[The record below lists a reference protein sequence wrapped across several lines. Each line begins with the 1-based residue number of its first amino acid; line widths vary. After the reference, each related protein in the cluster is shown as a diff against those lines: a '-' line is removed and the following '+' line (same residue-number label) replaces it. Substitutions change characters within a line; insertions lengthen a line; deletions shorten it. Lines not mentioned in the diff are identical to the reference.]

1 MGGFLRGYANK
12 DIIAMKLKG
21 TKNLTYT
28 QRLQI
33 EQCFNAGLTRQAIAD
48 KLGIGI
54 ATVYRELRRGKYEHK
69 VKSYYDCIGEP
80 IYKTE
85 TRYSP
90 ELAQSKYEINKT
102 SHGPQLKIG
111 NDFEFVRYVEKRI
124 IKDHISP
131 CAVCGE
137 IKRNKL
143 FKTTISKTTMYRYIE
158 MGIFMNITMSHLP
171 VGLRKKQYRKVKEK
185 RPPRGTSIEKR
196 PKEIAERN
204 TFGHWEM
211 DCVVGKQETKSVLL
225 VLTERLTR
233 YELIFKMPN
242 KKAESVVKCLNKLE
256 YKYGKDF
263 RKIFKSI
270 TVDNGTEFSD
280 FNGIERSIYKGKR
293 VDVYYC
299 HPYSSCERGSNERI
313 NRDIRR
319 LLPKGTNFTPCTDEE
334 IQAVQDWVNDY
345 PRAIFGYE
353 SAAVKFAEQ
362 LAAI

>member
-1 MGGFLRGYANK
+1 
-12 DIIAMKLKG
+12 MKLKG
-21 TKNLTYT
+21 TKNITYT
-28 QRLQI
+28 QRLQL
-33 EQCFNAGLTRQAIAD
+33 EQCLNAGLTRQAIAD
-48 KLGIGI
+48 KLGVGI
-54 ATVYRELRRGKYEHK
+54 ATVYRELQRGKYERK
-69 VKSYYDCIGEP
+69 VYTSTDCIGERHFKL
-80 IYKTE
+80 KTW
-85 TRYSP
+85 YSADI
-90 ELAQSKYEINKT
+90 AQQKYEMGKT

-137 IKRNKL
+137 IKRNRL
-143 FKTTISKTTMYRYIE
+143 FKTVISKTTMYRYIE
-158 MGIFMNITMSHLP
+158 LGIFMNITMSNLP
-171 VGLRKKQYRKVKEK
+171 IGQRKKKYRKAKAK

-196 PKEIAERN
+196 PTEIAERN

-211 DCVVGKQETKSVLL
+211 DCVIGKQRTKNVLL

-242 KKAESVVKCLNKLE
+242 KKADSVVKCINKLE
-256 YKYGKDF
+256 YRYGKNF
-263 RKIFKSI
+263 RKVFKSI

-280 FNGIERSIYKGKR
+280 FNGIEQSIYKGKR
-293 VDVYYC
+293 IAVYYC

-319 LLPKGTNFTPCTDEE
+319 LLPKGTNFTPYTDEQ
-334 IQAVQDWVNDY
+334 IQAIQDWVNDY
-345 PRAIFGYE
+345 PRAIFDFT
-353 SAAVKFAEQ
+353 SSAVKFAEQ